1 MTRPWIV
8 RAAACLAAAAATVGT
23 VPVTTGTADARTGA
37 PHAAAPAKRAVVDTP
52 LAITMDSLTPST
64 IPERGRITVSG
75 TVTNRSEDVW
85 TDLQVYLFRSQTPIT
100 TRAGLAEASVSDP
113 ATDVG
118 ARIATEGEF
127 DEIGDLAP
135 GETTSYTVSVTR
147 ADLAL
152 SGEPGV
158 YWVGTHVLGAVDG
171 VRDGIAAGKARSFM
185 PLMEEDAEGT
195 DLAIVMPLRDRVRRA
210 PNGSLR
216 GLRQWQDAVSDEG
229 RLGRI
234 VQLASTA
241 GSDLTWLVDPAVLE
255 AVGSVSAED
264 PPFSTAPDGTGPDAG
279 TPEEDGTAPPSPSGS
294 PSTTPTEATEPDP
307 DDPDASDSEDPD
319 LSPEAVAATD
329 WLQSFRAES
338 ADDSMLALPYGDVDV
353 AAITTNRLRGLLNES
368 QRLSAETMTALGLTA
383 RATVAPPR
391 GFLPA
396 RALAALDATTTVL
409 MTDRAFPTRS
419 GTVLGRADGT
429 QVVLTDTAAAS
440 GGPGPTDRLDAL
452 AVRQRLLSESAL
464 HALTPERDTPLVVTL
479 PSRFDPGDDWQ
490 AADFFGGLDVP
501 WLTRVGVGEV
511 VDGGPAS
518 TTTQPPL
525 YPASQ
530 RAAHVPL
537 ANQLAAQ
544 ELRELGRVY
553 AELLTDNDNIADQL
567 AKAGMLATSYQVRGR
582 TDPALARARTTA
594 QRVRRQLASVEV
606 DGPAFV
612 SMTNEIGPIGV
623 TVENQLEDTVT
634 VQLEAQTES
643 GDVEIEVPDP
653 ITLGP
658 GQRAPVRMR
667 ARAES
672 IGVHNVTLV
681 ATTTDG
687 SPLGSRDQF
696 TVRSSNIGTVIW
708 VVMGG
713 GAALL
718 AVAIVVRL
726 VRRVRAYRR
735 GEAAT

>member
-8 RAAACLAAAAATVGT
+8 RAAACLAAAAVTAGT
-23 VPVTTGTADARTGA
+23 VPFGVGTADAKTGK
-37 PHAAAPAKRAVVDTP
+37 PHAAAHVTRKVTATP
-52 LAITMDSLTPST
+52 LAVTMDSMTPST
-64 IPERGRITVSG
+64 IPDRGRVTVSG
-75 TVTNRSEDVW
+75 TVTNNSDDVW

-100 TRAGLAEASVSDP
+100 TRAGLAEAALSDP

-118 ARIATEGEF
+118 PRVATEGRF

-135 GETTSYTVSVTR
+135 GESTSYTVSVSR
-147 ADLAL
+147 SDLAL

-158 YWVGTHVLGAVDG
+158 YWIGTHVLGAVDG

-185 PLMEEDAEGT
+185 PLMDEDAEGT
-195 DLAIVMPLRDRVRRA
+195 DLAVVMPLRDRVKRA
-210 PNGSLR
+210 PNGSLI
-216 GLRQWQDAVSDEG
+216 GLRAWQDAVSDEG

-255 AVGSVSAED
+255 AIGSVAVDD
-264 PPFSTAPDGTGPDAG
+264 PSFSTAPDGTGPEAG
-279 TPEEDGTAPPSPSGS
+279 TPEEGSPSPSPSGS
-294 PSTTPTEATEPDP
+294 QSPSTGPTEAA
-307 DDPDASDSEDPD
+307 DPDAEDEVAE
-319 LSPEAVAATD
+319 LSPEAITATE
-329 WLQSFRAES
+329 WLQSFRSES

-353 AAITTNRLRGLLNES
+353 AAITTNRLRPVLEES
-368 QRLSAETMTALGLTA
+368 QRLSAETMAALGLTA
-383 RATVAPPR
+383 RSSVAPPR

-419 GTVLGRADGT
+419 GTVVGRSNGT
-429 QVVLTDTAAAS
+429 QVVLTDSAAAS

-490 AADFFGGLDVP
+490 SADFFGGLDVP

-511 VDGGPAS
+511 VDSGPAS

-537 ANQLAAQ
+537 ANQLAAR
-544 ELRELGRVY
+544 ELQDLGRVY

-567 AKAGMLATSYQVRGR
+567 AKAGTLATSYQVRGR
-582 TDPALARARTTA
+582 TDPALARARETA
-594 QRVRRQLASVEV
+594 ARVRRNLASVEV

-623 TVENQLEDTVT
+623 TVENKLDDTVT
-634 VQLEAQTES
+634 VQLEAQTQS
-643 GDVEIEVPDP
+643 GDVEIEKPDP

-667 ARAES
+667 ARAAS

-681 ATTTDG
+681 ATTTEG
-687 SPLGSRDQF
+687 SMLGSQDQF

-708 VVMGG
+708 VVMGA

-718 AVAIVVRL
+718 AVAIAVRL
-726 VRRVRAYRR
+726 FRRVRAYRR
-735 GEAAT
+735 DGAAS

>member
-1 MTRPWIV
+1 VTRPRTV
-8 RAAACLAAAAATVGT
+8 RAAACLAAAVVAVGT
-23 VPVTTGTADARTGA
+23 VPVTTGTAGATTGT
-37 PHAAAPAKRAVVDTP
+37 PRSAAAAKRAVADTP
-52 LAITMDSLTPST
+52 LGITMDSMTPST
-64 IPERGRITVSG
+64 IPDRGRVTVSG
-75 TVTNRSEDVW
+75 TVTNNSDDVW

-100 TRAGLAEASVSDP
+100 TRAGLSEAAVTDP

-118 ARIATEGEF
+118 ARVATEGRF

-135 GETTSYTVSVTR
+135 GETTSYTVSVSR

-152 SGEPGV
+152 SGDPGV
-158 YWVGTHVLGAVDG
+158 YWIGTHVLGAVDG
-171 VRDGIAAGKARSFM
+171 VRDGLAAGKARSFM
-185 PLMEEDAEGT
+185 PLMDEDAEGT
-195 DLAIVMPLRDRVRRA
+195 DLAVVMPLRGRVRRA
-210 PNGSLR
+210 PNGSLM
-216 GLRQWQDAVSDEG
+216 GLREWQDAVSDDG

-255 AVGSVSAED
+255 AIGSVSGDD

-279 TPEEDGTAPPSPSGS
+279 TPEEDGTATPSPSGS
-294 PSTTPTEATEPDP
+294 PSPTPTETPDP
-307 DDPDASDSEDPD
+307 DAEDPED
-319 LSPEAVAATD
+319 PEPSAEAVTATE
-329 WLQSFRAES
+329 WLQSFRSES

-353 AAITTNRLRGLLNES
+353 AAVTANRLRGLLEES
-368 QRLSAETMTALGLTA
+368 QRLSAETMAALGLTA

-419 GTVLGRADGT
+419 GTVLGRSDGT
-429 QVVLTDTAAAS
+429 QVVLTDAAAAS

-479 PSRFDPGDDWQ
+479 PTRFDPGEDWQ
-490 AADFFGGLDVP
+490 SADFFAGLDVP

-518 TTTQPPL
+518 TTSQPPL

-544 ELRELGRVY
+544 ELEDLGRVY
-553 AELLTDNDNIADQL
+553 AELLTDNDNIHDQL
-567 AKAGMLATSYQVRGR
+567 AKAGLLAASYQVRGR
-582 TDPALARARTTA
+582 TDPALARARETA
-594 QRVRRQLASVEV
+594 QRVRRQLGSVEV

-643 GDVEIEVPDP
+643 GDVEIEKPDP

-667 ARAES
+667 ARAAS

-681 ATTTDG
+681 ATTTEG
-687 SPLGSRDQF
+687 SALGSSDQF

-735 GEAAT
+735 GEAAP